1 MYNHDFQIFWYI
13 IMMGSY
19 EVFESTKISSSFW
32 FFFKIGFKI
41 SNLYLLET
49 FEKVCLIIF
58 LNLFMGFDTSYVMMK
73 IHINK
78 TLFPFLSWPSYGF
91 FHKIFEVKPTSTR
104 RIPNIRMGDP
114 TKRFNILGIMVYGAT
129 LEASL
134 IS

>member
-1 MYNHDFQIFWYI
+1 
-13 IMMGSY
+13 MGSY

-73 IHINK
+73 RHMVV
-78 TLFPFLSWPSYGF
+78 FP
-91 FHKIFEVKPTSTR
+91 
-104 RIPNIRMGDP
+104 
-114 TKRFNILGIMVYGAT
+114 
-129 LEASL
+129 
-134 IS
+134 